1 MGQTRYTPKNWVF
14 KSRFFFKVRQHR
26 RQQLYLQYK
35 VCWILYKMVGVPSF
49 LQSYL
54 CIKPPLQSPTKIL
67 SSTLVNFHFPI
78 PSLLDRKIILKIP
91 TNTPFLYTLAIFNL
105 PTIFIKKYFPY
116 LSILANSIFVKG
128 PENYGVLW
136 GVTVITGLTI
146 TDFLLFRLRKLVF
159 CR

>member
-67 SSTLVNFHFPI
+67 SSTLVNFYFPI
-78 PSLLDRKIILKIP
+78 PSLLDWKIILKIP
-91 TNTPFLYTLAIFNL
+91 TNTPFFYTSAISNL
-105 PTIFIKKYFPY
+105 PTIFTKKYFPY
-116 LSILANSIFVKG
+116 LTLLANSVFVKG
-128 PENYGVLW
+128 LGNYRVLW
-136 GVTVITGLTI
+136 GVTVL
-146 TDFLLFRLRKLVF
+146 
-159 CR
+159 